1 MTNFE
6 FYKKEIK
13 DILNKDNYPALVDGK
28 MVSCSEVDCVKCDF
42 NNGSSCST
50 TTIKWLFEEYEP
62 KKPKINKRTKMFLDS
77 LESGYVARDSDGD
90 LCYFYEKPY
99 KTDDDI
105 WDDIGTWVDLSA
117 FPFLSLDFITWED
130 EESWNVEDLRKLE
143 VFEH

>member
-42 NNGSSCST
+42 NNGSPCSI

>member
-1 MTNFE
+1 MRNFD
-6 FYKKEIK
+6 FYEKEIK
-13 DILNKDNYPALVDGK
+13 RILRTGTGVGLKDNIPF
-28 MVSCSEVDCVKCDF
+28 SCSSIDCKDCDCCY
-42 NNGSSCST
+42 NGGCDT
-50 TTIKWLFEEYEP
+50 HVLKWLFEEYEP